1 MPCNGC
7 RKIFKLITTSTRFLK
22 NRRIKK
28 KWGKIKISNLPLRP
42 YTPVYSSCYPFSIFF
57 SFFFVHLH
65 LETDED
71 LIRNAEIKRRL
82 IGELSL
88 AVKEVCIPNNLNL
101 RLLSCKIL
109 LSKNWVSFGG
119 VIANVFFLLLLASEK
134 AHWSWFGCGK
144 VDCEFTFGSNINNNP
159 LFNLFNNQELF

>member
-1 MPCNGC
+1 M
-7 RKIFKLITTSTRFLK
+7 
-22 NRRIKK
+22 
-28 KWGKIKISNLPLRP
+28 
-42 YTPVYSSCYPFSIFF
+42 
-57 SFFFVHLH
+57 HLH

-134 AHWSWFGCGK
+134 AHWS
-144 VDCEFTFGSNINNNP
+144 
-159 LFNLFNNQELF
+159 

>member
-1 MPCNGC
+1 MVVK
-7 RKIFKLITTSTRFLK
+7 KIFKLITTSIRFHK

-28 KWGKIKISNLPLRP
+28 TWSKIESSSLPLRP
-42 YTPVYSSCYPFSIFF
+42 YTPVYSSCYPFSVFF
-57 SFFFVHLH
+57 SFFCVHLH
-65 LETDED
+65 LETEED

-101 RLLSCKIL
+101 RLLSMQNIVIQKL
-109 LSKNWVSFGG
+109 GKFGD
-119 VIANVFFLLLLASEK
+119 VIANVFFLLFLASEK

-144 VDCEFTFGSNINNNP
+144 VDWEFTFGSNINNNP
-159 LFNLFNNQELF
+159 FFNLFNNKELF